1 MRHGAPRVR
10 PTEVDLPITCTYDFE
25 IASTKFLHA
34 LDDGEIPLVLL
45 FAGSAFLRGDTGMSV
60 APVAWHADTTFR
72 LPVAVWRQM
81 MDVYFPNSGWV
92 VLSREVL
99 DKLTQYKAS
108 RALASWDL
116 AVEHLLKEAQ

>member
-1 MRHGAPRVR
+1 MN
-10 PTEVDLPITCTYDFE
+10 
-25 IASTKFLHA
+25 
-34 LDDGEIPLVLL
+34 
-45 FAGSAFLRGDTGMSV
+45 V

-92 VLSREVL
+92 MLSRDVL

-116 AVEHLLKEAQ
+116 TVEHLLKEAQ